1 MIRETIEFIEKES
14 ILRRLLDALKEL
26 SHEDGRLTAAMK
38 RFNLL

>member
-1 MIRETIEFIEKES
+1 MIGETIELIEKEGVS
-14 ILRRLLDALKEL
+14 RRLLDALKEF